1 MTVTTDREVSAFATA
16 LRQAR
21 LGRSLS
27 VADLARQLRLSDT
40 QVLGLESDD
49 LKAFYGPDYA
59 RRAALRC
66 AEFLGVELT
75 LEGAPAESVVAEP
88 VVETSSAFVPYRA
101 TPAFSV
107 RPGWIVA
114 GLGAIAVVAVAAYLL
129 RGMSGEPVAVVTDA
143 AAPATPPAPVATDNA
158 PAPLPPEPVDAAPV
172 PAASTPV
179 PAAPGLP
186 YSTAD
191 STPVPDDLDH
201 RFYLVVTRE
210 VTIHATDTNGMV
222 LISGSLQP
230 DAGQRVVGNPPF
242 KVAVSNEDAV
252 EVYYK
257 GKRVRTE
264 RNNNEGVSL
273 SVVPMPQGP

>member
-1 MTVTTDREVSAFATA
+1 MTTATDREYSAFATA

-21 LGRSLS
+21 LGKSLS
-27 VADLARQLRLSDT
+27 AADLARELRLSDT

-49 LKAFYGPDYA
+49 LKSFYGPEYA

-66 AEFLGVELT
+66 AEFLGVEVT
-75 LEGAPAESVVAEP
+75 LDGAPAESVVAEP
-88 VVETSSAFVPYRA
+88 VVEASSAFVPYRA
-101 TPAFSV
+101 TPGFSV
-107 RPGWIVA
+107 RPGWIAA
-114 GLGAIAVVAVAAYLL
+114 GLGAITMVAVAAYVL
-129 RGMSGEPVAVVTDA
+129 RGMPVEPAAVVA
-143 AAPATPPAPVATDNA
+143 EAPAPVAA
-158 PAPLPPEPVDAAPV
+158 AEPAAAVSEPTALPPEPVEVAPV
-172 PAASTPV
+172 PPSSTPAPSAAS
-179 PAAPGLP
+179 LP
-186 YSTAD
+186 FASAVSAT
-191 STPVPDDLDH
+191 VPDDLDH

-273 SVVPMPQGP
+273 SVEATPQGR